1 MSPKA
6 KTKETQKTGIRRM
19 RFTLKIKI
27 TILVFFLLIFT
38 IAITANFII
47 QYQNKILDDQMSE
60 TMSVYLNTFKQTVSS
75 SIFERN
81 DRFTL
86 QQFLTSYQSIP
97 SFWMAMFVD
106 NEGTIIVHSQ
116 PENIGKPIAA
126 KNQWLL
132 ESGFEELPHLMNNSN
147 AEGVNYYIDGFLPV
161 YLSDEFGVSELNNFK
176 KFYDQYKDREIFAL
190 DRYPDELRNNLSLIF
205 LFDKLYTLV
214 YNDKKELSAL
224 SQALMKDSGVTSSDI
239 QFLRDM
245 NKNFQ
250 DYMNGYEFDL
260 KKDTIDRLV
269 KILALYGM
277 PDEAGKKYLDM
288 KDKNRL
294 FVNKNLVNDRVKN
307 ELKFLT
313 YLRQFLDRYVTSDK
327 KTTEAFDKEIIDKV
341 KKIKQSQMIWYPVKR
356 SYYTALFF
364 QLLDNLKNFEKAM
377 TEDGTVSQ
385 FLAENTFRSV
395 FNIYRLG
402 SVRILLKM
410 DKIQAEREKIA
421 NQTVDIAILFILRM
435 LVVTFFVVSFI
446 IRPLNTLAKGT
457 DEIAGG
463 LATGNIDILDND
475 VLIKNHDE
483 LGQLADKFNIMTRNL
498 KKAFLEVR
506 DKARMEEEL
515 RIAME
520 IQTAIL
526 PSSLPE
532 LPGYQFAHYYEPQSE
547 SGGDYY
553 DFLEN
558 DPDHLGIVVADVTNH
573 GVGAA
578 MVMAVLRSAL
588 RSAADQ
594 KMDPSRVLKH
604 INPILLRDSPPN
616 MFATVFYGVLDI
628 KKSELIYSIAGH
640 EQGILFNN
648 DDKKMRLL
656 KTGGLP
662 VGIMDS
668 AIFDPQIE
676 LFKATL
682 RKGDYF
688 LQYTDGIVEAKSA
701 TGEEYG
707 NDRFYRAI
715 MKYASDDLD
724 SMCRGIIADLKEFT
738 AKAPQSDDITLLIMK
753 IL

>member
-1 MSPKA
+1 
-6 KTKETQKTGIRRM
+6 M

-27 TILVFFLLIFT
+27 SILVFFLLIFT
-38 IAITANFII
+38 VAITANFII
-47 QYQNKILDDQMSE
+47 QYQNKILDDQMAE

-81 DRFTL
+81 DRFTV
-86 QQFLTSYQSIP
+86 QQFLNSYETIP

-116 PENIGKPIAA
+116 PENIGKQIAT
-126 KNQWLL
+126 KNQLFL
-132 ESGFEELPHLMNNSN
+132 ESGFEELPHLLNNSN

-161 YLSDEFGVSELNNFK
+161 YLSDEFGVSELHNFK
-176 KFYDQYKDREIFAL
+176 NFFEQYKNRKLFAL
-190 DRYPDELRNNLSLIF
+190 DQYPEELKNNLSMVF
-205 LFDKLYTLV
+205 LFNKLYELV
-214 YNDKKELSAL
+214 YSDKKELSAL
-224 SQALMKDSGVTSSDI
+224 SQTLMKDESLSASDI

-250 DYMNGYEFDL
+250 DYLGGYEFDL
-260 KKDTIDRLV
+260 KKDTIDRLL
-269 KILALYGM
+269 KILPLYGL
-277 PDEAGKKYLDM
+277 PNETVAKFKDM
-288 KDKNRL
+288 KDKKRL
-294 FVNKNLVNDRVKN
+294 FENKNLITDTIKN
-307 ELKFLT
+307 ELKFVA
-313 YLRQFLDRYVTSDK
+313 YLRQFLNRYMTSDK
-327 KTTEAFDKEIIDKV
+327 KTTEAFDKEILDKV

-356 SYYTALFF
+356 TYYTSLFS
-364 QLLDNLKNFEKAM
+364 QLVDNLKAFEKSM
-377 TEDGTVSQ
+377 SVDGTVSQ

-395 FNIYRLG
+395 YNIFRLG

-446 IRPLNTLAKGT
+446 IRPLNTLAQGT
-457 DEIAGG
+457 DEIADGVAKG
-463 LATGNIDILDND
+463 DIGKLDNE

-498 KKAFLEVR
+498 KKAFLEIT

-515 RIAME
+515 RVAME

-532 LPGYQFAHYYEPQSE
+532 LPGYKFAHYYEPQTE

-553 DFLEN
+553 DFLDS

-578 MVMAVLRSAL
+578 IVMAVLRSAL
-588 RSAADQ
+588 RNAAGQ
-594 KMDPSRVLKH
+594 KMDPSKVLKH

-628 KKSELIYSIAGH
+628 KKCEMIYSIAGH
-640 EQGILFNN
+640 EQGILFNS

-676 LFKATL
+676 LFKASL

-688 LQYTDGIVEAKSA
+688 LQYTDGIIEAKSA

-707 NDRFYRAI
+707 SDRFYRAI

-724 SMCRGIIADLKEFT
+724 SMSRGIIADLKEFT